1 VDPLADHNRRDRR
14 RHCHLRSEGAASA
27 VRSPRHHRPGGLLRR
42 QLTRAALESHLAWLR
57 TQPLASAT
65 IRDET
70 SAIAVF
76 LRALRDHEDW
86 APQLPRTATIYPS
99 DYPQMGAMRARGLPT
114 HVMVQ
119 VREQLP
125 RWRDP
130 DGRFLT
136 ELMLGTGMRVG
147 DACALGFDPVV
158 LDADGHPYIHYWNH
172 KMRREAF
179 VPIERAMLIG
189 IRHQQQ
195 RTAARY
201 PDQHSAWLTALPPRM
216 LPYAGLRLVPRLN
229 VDRTGHEPF
238 RSGTYQQQFRVWQ
251 RECNITDEAGRP
263 VAITAHQWRHTY
275 ATSLINKGVRID
287 PRCVGRG
294 VDAPGRCA

>member
-1 VDPLADHNRRDRR
+1 
-14 RHCHLRSEGAASA
+14 
-27 VRSPRHHRPGGLLRR
+27 
-42 QLTRAALESHLAWLR
+42 
-57 TQPLASAT
+57 
-65 IRDET
+65 
-70 SAIAVF
+70 
-76 LRALRDHEDW
+76 
-86 APQLPRTATIYPS
+86 
-99 DYPQMGAMRARGLPT
+99 MGAMRARGLPT

-195 RTAARY
+195 RTAGATFTRDARFKGATFTADAEFGHTNFY
-201 PDQHSAWLTALPPRM
+201 RINMFGGAWVRRTDGARRSWPVLWALSATP
-216 LPYAGLRLVPRLN
+216 GVPRPGAEGEWRQL
-229 VDRTGHEPF
+229 V
-238 RSGTYQQQFRVWQ
+238 RV
-251 RECNITDEAGRP
+251 P
-263 VAITAHQWRHTY
+263 VAAAEPEPGVTAAEQEPPL
-275 ATSLINKGVRID
+275 SVE
-287 PRCVGRG
+287 
-294 VDAPGRCA
+294 

>member
-1 VDPLADHNRRDRR
+1 
-14 RHCHLRSEGAASA
+14 
-27 VRSPRHHRPGGLLRR
+27 
-42 QLTRAALESHLAWLR
+42 
-57 TQPLASAT
+57 
-65 IRDET
+65 
-70 SAIAVF
+70 
-76 LRALRDHEDW
+76 
-86 APQLPRTATIYPS
+86 
-99 DYPQMGAMRARGLPT
+99 
-114 HVMVQ
+114 
-119 VREQLP
+119 
-125 RWRDP
+125 
-130 DGRFLT
+130 
-136 ELMLGTGMRVG
+136 MRVG

-238 RSGTYQQQFRVWQ
+238 RSGAYQQQLRVWQ
-251 RECNITDEAGRP
+251 RECNITDEAGRWP
-263 VAITAHQWRHTY
+263 SPPISG
-275 ATSLINKGVRID
+275 AT
-287 PRCVGRG
+287 PTPP
-294 VDAPGRCA
+294 A